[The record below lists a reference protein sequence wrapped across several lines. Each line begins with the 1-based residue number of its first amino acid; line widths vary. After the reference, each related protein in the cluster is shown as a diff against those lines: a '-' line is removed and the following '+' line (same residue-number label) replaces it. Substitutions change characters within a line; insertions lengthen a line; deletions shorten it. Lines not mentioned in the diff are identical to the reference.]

1 MLLSRSKVLSRN
13 PFDCRR
19 RLQPGLPRNT
29 LKPPGCCQN
38 SPVRLCYNGRSMIVR
53 PLRMRHFRRFLIALF
68 FLSVVGRLAARQSGS
83 TAPDARAALPQEGIF
98 LVFPFENVGSAPR
111 LDWIGEGLEELT
123 IQRLSA
129 AGQQVYSHNGR
140 IDEMDRYG
148 LPAFAKLSRATMLH
162 IAQELD
168 ADFIVFGNFT
178 SDGKSLTVNARV
190 LRVSPVALL
199 PVVNE
204 SGELSS
210 LMDLHMRL
218 VWRLLSSTDHA
229 YPVSLSEFS
238 RLQRPLSRAAFEQYI
253 HGLIANDDEVRLR
266 DLREAVRLEP
276 DWPDP
281 AFALGEVYLQRSD
294 CTAALPWFTRVPR
307 THPRSVE
314 ALFSIGVCR
323 LRLGQPDRAQ
333 EIFASLQEDL
343 RRNLVSGADLP
354 EILNN
359 LGLAEARRGNF
370 TPALSALE
378 RARDVDPD
386 EDDYPFNLGLL
397 ALQQKDLT
405 VAATQ
410 FEEAVH
416 REPDNAE
423 DRAFLIYALDKQGKK
438 SEAESARNAAEE
450 VVGDKGLPLLKL
462 DSKSTDSFIK
472 FQRVKPE
479 LDTTSL
485 RLELEGPRIQHPSDS
500 DPATSTT
507 NSTVAHLRRGRQ
519 EVVAGRLD
527 AAEQEFR
534 AALASDPHNASAHSE
549 LGEIYRRRGKLDD
562 AVEELQLSLA
572 SRDSAAVRTTLAR
585 IYLEQKRPDL
595 ARSEVEKA
603 VKLAP
608 HYPPARELL
617 EHLEKNKPTGGAQ

>member
-1 MLLSRSKVLSRN
+1 M
-13 PFDCRR
+13 
-19 RLQPGLPRNT
+19 
-29 LKPPGCCQN
+29 
-38 SPVRLCYNGRSMIVR
+38 R
-53 PLRMRHFRRFLIALF
+53 PLRMRHFRRALVALCFLAG
-68 FLSVVGRLAARQSGS
+68 VGRFAAEQSGS
-83 TAPDARAALPQEGIF
+83 TASAAHPPLPQEGVF

-129 AGQQVYSHNGR
+129 AGQQVFSRSGR

-168 ADFIVFGNFT
+168 ADFVVFGNFT

-199 PVVNE
+199 PIATEN
-204 SGELSS
+204 GQLSS
-210 LMDLHMRL
+210 LMDLHMHL
-218 VWRLLSSTDHA
+218 VWQLLYTTDHA
-229 YPVSLSEFS
+229 YPLSLAEFS
-238 RLQRPLSRAAFEQYI
+238 KLQRPLSVAALEQYI
-253 HGLIANDDEVRLR
+253 RGLIANDDEVRLR
-266 DLREAVRLEP
+266 DLREAIRLEP

-281 AFALGEVYLQRSD
+281 AFALGEVYFQRND
-294 CTAALPWFTRVPR
+294 CSAALPWFARIPR
-307 THPRSVE
+307 NHERSVE
-314 ALFSIGVCR
+314 ALFSMGVCR
-323 LRLGQPDRAQ
+323 LRLGQPDKAQ

-343 RRNLVSGADLP
+343 RHNLISGADLP
-354 EILNN
+354 EILND
-359 LGLAEARRGNF
+359 LALSLARQGNF
-370 TPALSALE
+370 PPALSALG

-397 ALQQKDLT
+397 ALQQNELA
-405 VAATQ
+405 VAATH

-438 SEAESARNAAEE
+438 SEADAVRTAADE
-450 VVGDKGLPLLKL
+450 VVGEKGLPFLKL
-462 DSKSTDSFIK
+462 DSKDANSFVK
-472 FQRVKPE
+472 FQRVKAV

-485 RLELEGPRIQHPSDS
+485 RLELDGPRLRRAADSDS
-500 DPATSTT
+500 TASATD
-507 NSTVAHLRRGRQ
+507 STVAHLRRGRQ

-534 AALASDPHNASAHSE
+534 AALAIDPRNASAHSE
-549 LGEIYRRRGKLDD
+549 LGDIYRRRGKLDD
-562 AVEELQLSLA
+562 AANELQLSLA

-585 IYLEQKRPDL
+585 IYLEQKKPDL
-595 ARSEVEKA
+595 ARIEVEKA

-608 HYPPARELL
+608 HYPPATELL
-617 EHLEKNKPTGGAQ
+617 EHLQKNKPTGGAQ

>member
-1 MLLSRSKVLSRN
+1 
-13 PFDCRR
+13 
-19 RLQPGLPRNT
+19 
-29 LKPPGCCQN
+29 
-38 SPVRLCYNGRSMIVR
+38 
-53 PLRMRHFRRFLIALF
+53 MRHFLRVVIALC
-68 FLSVVGRLAARQSGS
+68 FLAGVSRLAARQSAS
-83 TAPDARAALPQEGIF
+83 AAARPALPQEGIF
-98 LVFPFENVGSAPR
+98 LVFPFEDVGSAPH

-129 AGQQVYSHNGR
+129 AGQQVFSHNER
-140 IDEMDRYG
+140 ISEMDRYG

-168 ADFIVFGNFT
+168 ADFVVFGNFT

-190 LRVSPVALL
+190 LRVNPIALL
-199 PVVNE
+199 PTATE
-204 SGELSS
+204 TGQLSS
-210 LMDLHMRL
+210 LMDLHMHL
-218 VWRLLSSTDHA
+218 VWQLLHTTEHD
-229 YPVSLSEFS
+229 YPLSLAEFS
-238 RLQRPLSRAAFEQYI
+238 KLQRPLSLAAFEQYI
-253 HGLIANDDEVRLR
+253 RGLIANDDEVRLR
-266 DLREAVRLEP
+266 DLREAIRLEP

-281 AFALGEVYLQRSD
+281 AFALGEVYFQRND
-294 CTAALPWFTRVPR
+294 CSAALPWFARIPR
-307 THPRSVE
+307 THERSVE

-323 LRLGQPDRAQ
+323 LRLGQPDKAQ

-343 RRNLVSGADLP
+343 RHNLFSGADLP

-359 LGLAEARRGNF
+359 LGLSLARQGNF
-370 TPALSALE
+370 APALSALG

-397 ALQQKDLT
+397 ALQQKEL
-405 VAATQ
+405 ALATPH

-438 SEAESARNAAEE
+438 SEADAARTAADE
-450 VVGDKGLPLLKL
+450 VVGEKGLPLLKL
-462 DSKSTDSFIK
+462 DSKDADSFVK

-485 RLELEGPRIQHPSDS
+485 RLELEGPRLQQAPDSDS
-500 DPATSTT
+500 APSATD
-507 NSTVAHLRRGRQ
+507 STVAHLRRGRQ

-534 AALASDPHNASAHSE
+534 AALAIDPHNASAHSE
-549 LGEIYRRRGKLDD
+549 LGDIYRRRGKLDE
-562 AVEELQLSLA
+562 AVNELQLSLA

-585 IYLEQKRPDL
+585 VYLEQKKPDL
-595 ARSEVEKA
+595 ARIEVEKA

-608 HYPPARELL
+608 HYPPATELL
-617 EHLEKNKPTGGAQ
+617 EHLQKNKPTGGAR

>member
-1 MLLSRSKVLSRN
+1 M
-13 PFDCRR
+13 
-19 RLQPGLPRNT
+19 
-29 LKPPGCCQN
+29 
-38 SPVRLCYNGRSMIVR
+38 R
-53 PLRMRHFRRFLIALF
+53 PLRIRHLRRVLIALC
-68 FLSVVGRLAARQSGS
+68 FLAGVGRLAAQQSLPGAS
-83 TAPDARAALPQEGIF
+83 VARAALPQEGIF

-140 IDEMDRYG
+140 INEMDHYG

-168 ADFIVFGNFT
+168 ADFVVFGNFT

-190 LRVSPVALL
+190 LRVSPIALL
-199 PVVNE
+199 PIASEN
-204 SGELSS
+204 GPLSS
-210 LMDLHMRL
+210 LMDLHMHL
-218 VWRLLSSTDHA
+218 VWELLSTTDHA
-229 YPVSLSEFS
+229 YPLSL
-238 RLQRPLSRAAFEQYI
+238 AAFEQYI
-253 HGLIANDDEVRLR
+253 LGLIANDDEVRLR
-266 DLREAVRLEP
+266 DLREAMRLEP
-276 DWPDP
+276 GWPDP
-281 AFALGEVYLQRSD
+281 AFALGEVYFQRND
-294 CTAALPWFTRVPR
+294 CSAALPWFARVPR
-307 THPRSVE
+307 THERGVE

-323 LRLGQPDRAQ
+323 LRLGQPDKAQ

-343 RRNLVSGADLP
+343 RRNLISGADLP

-359 LGLAEARRGNF
+359 LGLSLARQGNF
-370 TPALSALE
+370 SLALSALG

-386 EDDYPFNLGLL
+386 EDDYPFNLGVL
-397 ALQQKDLT
+397 ALQQKEPT
-405 VAATQ
+405 VAVTH

-423 DRAFLIYALDKQGKK
+423 NRAFLIYTLDKQGKK
-438 SEAESARNAAEE
+438 SEADAARTAADE
-450 VVGDKGLPLLKL
+450 VVGEKGLPLLKL
-462 DSKSTDSFIK
+462 DSKNADSLVK

-485 RLELEGPRIQHPSDS
+485 RLELEGPRLQRAADS
-500 DPATSTT
+500 DPTAFATD
-507 NSTVAHLRRGRQ
+507 STVAHLRRGRQ

-534 AALASDPHNASAHSE
+534 AALAIDPHNASAHDE
-549 LGEIYRRRGKLDD
+549 LGEIYRRRGKLED
-562 AVEELQLSLA
+562 AVNELQLSLA

-585 IYLEQKRPDL
+585 VYLEQKKPDL
-595 ARSEVEKA
+595 ARIEVEKA

-608 HYPPARELL
+608 HYPPATELL
-617 EHLEKNKPTGGAQ
+617 EHLQRNKPTGGAQ

>member
-1 MLLSRSKVLSRN
+1 M
-13 PFDCRR
+13 
-19 RLQPGLPRNT
+19 
-29 LKPPGCCQN
+29 
-38 SPVRLCYNGRSMIVR
+38 R
-53 PLRMRHFRRFLIALF
+53 PLRMRHFRCALVALCFLAG
-68 FLSVVGRLAARQSGS
+68 VCRLAAQQSLS
-83 TAPDARAALPQEGIF
+83 TASAAHPPLRQEGVF

-129 AGQQVYSHNGR
+129 AGQQVFSRSGR
-140 IDEMDRYG
+140 INEMDRYG

-168 ADFIVFGNFT
+168 ADFVVFGNFT

-199 PVVNE
+199 PVATENCQ
-204 SGELSS
+204 LSA
-210 LMDLHMRL
+210 LMDLHMHL
-218 VWRLLSSTDHA
+218 IWQLLYTTDHA
-229 YPVSLSEFS
+229 YPLSLAEFS
-238 RLQRPLSRAAFEQYI
+238 KLQRPLSVAALEQYI
-253 HGLIANDDEVRLR
+253 RGLIANDDEVRLR
-266 DLREAVRLEP
+266 DLREAIRLEP

-281 AFALGEVYLQRSD
+281 AFALGEVYFQRND
-294 CTAALPWFTRVPR
+294 CSAALPWFARIPR
-307 THPRSVE
+307 NHERSVE
-314 ALFSIGVCR
+314 ALFSMGVCR
-323 LRLGQPDRAQ
+323 LRLGQPDKAQ

-343 RRNLVSGADLP
+343 RHNLISGADLP

-359 LGLAEARRGNF
+359 LGLSLARQGNF
-370 TPALSALE
+370 PPALSALG

-397 ALQQKDLT
+397 ALQQNELA
-405 VAATQ
+405 VAATH

-438 SEAESARNAAEE
+438 PEADAVRTAADE
-450 VVGDKGLPLLKL
+450 VVGEKGLPFLKL
-462 DSKSTDSFIK
+462 DSKDANSFVK
-472 FQRVKPE
+472 FQRVKAV

-485 RLELEGPRIQHPSDS
+485 RLELDGPRFRRAADSDS
-500 DPATSTT
+500 TASATD
-507 NSTVAHLRRGRQ
+507 STVAHLRRGRQ

-534 AALASDPHNASAHSE
+534 AALAIDPRNASAHSE
-549 LGEIYRRRGKLDD
+549 LGDIYRRRGKLDD
-562 AVEELQLSLA
+562 AANELQLSLA

-585 IYLEQKRPDL
+585 IYLEQKKPDL
-595 ARSEVEKA
+595 ARIEVEKA

-608 HYPPARELL
+608 HYPPATELL
-617 EHLEKNKPTGGAQ
+617 EHLQKNKPTGGAQ